1 MEIEFFVEEFVEESE
16 FFSVFEEVLIG
27 VEDIKFE
34 EIEEE
39 VKVEVGVQKV
49 EINFIEEVIEEVT
62 EFFFNQKD
70 VVYFEESDIECKDMR
85 KEE

>member
-1 MEIEFFVEEFVEESE
+1 MEESE

>member
-1 MEIEFFVEEFVEESE
+1 MEESE

-70 VVYFEESDIECKDMR
+70 VVYLKESDIECKDMR

>member
-1 MEIEFFVEEFVEESE
+1 MEESE

-34 EIEEE
+34 EVEEE

-70 VVYFEESDIECKDMR
+70 VVYFEESDIECKDMK

>member
-1 MEIEFFVEEFVEESE
+1 MDIIDVFDDFDVDFEVIEFEVFQFINLLKEIVEFDIQFLIEIELFVEEFMEESE

-39 VKVEVGVQKV
+39 V
-49 EINFIEEVIEEVT
+49 
-62 EFFFNQKD
+62 
-70 VVYFEESDIECKDMR
+70 
-85 KEE
+85 

>member
-1 MEIEFFVEEFVEESE
+1 MEESE

-34 EIEEE
+34 EIEDE

>member
-1 MEIEFFVEEFVEESE
+1 MEESE
-16 FFSVFEEVLIG
+16 FFSVLEEVLIG

>member
-1 MEIEFFVEEFVEESE
+1 MEESE

-39 VKVEVGVQKV
+39 VKVKDGVQKV

-85 KEE
+85 KEA

>member
-1 MEIEFFVEEFVEESE
+1 MEESE

-70 VVYFEESDIECKDMR
+70 VVYFEESDIECKDMK

>member
-1 MEIEFFVEEFVEESE
+1 MIEIELFVEEFMEESE

-39 VKVEVGVQKV
+39 V
-49 EINFIEEVIEEVT
+49 
-62 EFFFNQKD
+62 
-70 VVYFEESDIECKDMR
+70 
-85 KEE
+85 

>member
-1 MEIEFFVEEFVEESE
+1 MEESE

-27 VEDIKFE
+27 VEDIIFE

>member
-1 MEIEFFVEEFVEESE
+1 MEESE
-16 FFSVFEEVLIG
+16 FFSVFKEVLIG

>member
-1 MEIEFFVEEFVEESE
+1 MEESE

-39 VKVEVGVQKV
+39 VNVEVGVQKV